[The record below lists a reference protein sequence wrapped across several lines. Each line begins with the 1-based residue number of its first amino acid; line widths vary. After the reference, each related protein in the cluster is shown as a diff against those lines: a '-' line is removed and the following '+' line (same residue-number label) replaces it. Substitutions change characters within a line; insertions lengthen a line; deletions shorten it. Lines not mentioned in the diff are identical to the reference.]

1 MMFHQDTVAMSQ
13 DPRESEI
20 KDSFSSAQLHS
31 LAGDTQ
37 PAEMQLQSL
46 RGRRQL
52 DEEQRSVGAKKG
64 D

>member
-13 DPRESEI
+13 APRESEI
-20 KDSFSSAQLHS
+20 KDSFSSVQLHS

-46 RGRRQL
+46 RERRQL
-52 DEEQRSVGAKKG
+52 DEEQICGSKEG
-64 D
+64 